1 MFVSSGL
8 ASFIKIEQL
17 MRCEPIPEPAV
28 KQLCLK
34 AREVLIEEG
43 NVQHVDS
50 PVTVRVIFLLDN

>member
-1 MFVSSGL
+1 M
-8 ASFIKIEQL
+8 KIDQL
-17 MRCEPIPEPAV
+17 MRCEPISEPAV

-50 PVTVRVIFLLDN
+50 PVTVRGILFQ